1 MFDNKQSGFTF
12 LELLLVLSIV
22 AIVTVIII
30 PSGDKW
36 VKKQSEKEAL
46 ETFIATI
53 HHAQAYAIAYEASTA
68 IKFKDS
74 GATYRLYT
82 PNLESTKPR
91 DVEFPTG
98 MRVIAISSNMKG
110 IEFTKAGN
118 IVNSGT
124 ITLKTSAGV
133 KLITLQLQHGR
144 VLVRD
149 Q

>member
-1 MFDNKQSGFTF
+1 MFDKKQKGFTF

-22 AIVTVIII
+22 AIVTIIII
-30 PSGDKW
+30 PGGDKW

-46 ETFIATI
+46 ETFVATI
-53 HHAQAYAIAYEASTA
+53 HHAQAYAIAYEVSTA
-68 IKFKDS
+68 IKFKNS
-74 GATYRLYT
+74 GAAYRLYT
-82 PNLESTKPR
+82 PNLESTKPIE
-91 DVEFPTG
+91 VEFPNG
-98 MRVIAISSNMKG
+98 MHVITISNNMKG